1 MVTTRSNPFLPGA
14 KGFTQIRDAVRQT
27 AAIESVLK
35 EATVKQADKHDDHA
49 PKQPAEKQEERPD
62 EKPGIVQPM
71 IDELRFPKDAPTT
84 PKAPPRAPAHPPK
97 PAEQDQDPGGG
108 YNPDHTIP
116 QP

>member
-1 MVTTRSNPFLPGA
+1 MVTTQSKPFLPSA
-14 KGFTQIRDAVRQT
+14 KRFTQISDTIRQSS
-27 AAIESVLK
+27 AIESGLK
-35 EATVKQADKHDDHA
+35 ESTVKQADKHDDHP
-49 PKQPAEKQEERPD
+49 PKQPA

-71 IDELRFPKDAPTT
+71 IDELRFPKDAPTS
-84 PKAPPRAPAHPPK
+84 PKAPPRAPVHPPE